1 MTKFHKGFIV
11 NMQYANIFVSEFI
24 TFAWDLTIVH
34 DGHGNRSDDQDDIN
48 VD

>member
-1 MTKFHKGFIV
+1 MMKFHKGFIV
-11 NMQYANIFVSEFI
+11 NMQCANIFVLEFI
-24 TFAWDLTIVH
+24 TFAWDLTMVR